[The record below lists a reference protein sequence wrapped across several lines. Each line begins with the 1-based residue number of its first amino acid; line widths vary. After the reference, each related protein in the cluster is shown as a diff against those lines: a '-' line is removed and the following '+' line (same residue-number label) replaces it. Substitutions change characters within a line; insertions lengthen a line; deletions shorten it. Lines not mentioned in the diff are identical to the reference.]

1 MRNSPGLPISALVAA
16 AALVVVL
23 GLGRLTRTDL
33 AAPLSELEIGLA
45 AWAFVLGIFGAQG
58 LISILLEG
66 AELRPGLTAP
76 RLSGLLTWAIVGLAA
91 VLLALACLLGGAILT
106 GQSVSVVGLTAGAG
120 CLVLALLLVAY
131 KEAFVGDE
139 ARLDTRKDGIPW

>member
-16 AALVVVL
+16 AVLVAVL

-45 AWAFVLGIFGAQG
+45 AWAFVLGIFGTQG

-66 AELRPGLTAP
+66 AELRPGQTAP
-76 RLSGLLTWAIVGLAA
+76 RLTRLLTWAILGLAA
-91 VLLALACLLGGAILT
+91 VLLVLAFLLGGAILT
-106 GQSVSVVGLTAGAG
+106 GQPVSVVGLTAGAG

>member
-1 MRNSPGLPISALVAA
+1 MRNSPALPTSALVVA
-16 AALVVVL
+16 AALVALL
-23 GLGRLTRTDL
+23 GLVRLMRADL

-45 AWAFVLGIFGAQG
+45 AWAFVLGLFGAQG

-66 AELRPGLTAP
+66 AELRPGVTAP
-76 RLSGLLTWAIVGLAA
+76 RLTRLLTLAIVVLAA
-91 VLLALACLLGGAILT
+91 VLLGLAFLLGGAILT
-106 GQSVSVVGLTAGAG
+106 GQPVSVVGLTAGAG

-139 ARLDTRKDGIPW
+139 ARLDPRKDGIPW

>member
-1 MRNSPGLPISALVAA
+1 MRNSSGLPISALVAA
-16 AALVVVL
+16 AALVAVL

-33 AAPLSELEIGLA
+33 NGPLSELEIGLA

-66 AELRPGLTAP
+66 AELRPGRTAP
-76 RLSGLLTWAIVGLAA
+76 RLTGPLTWAIIGLAA
-91 VLLALACLLGGAILT
+91 VLLMVALLLGGAILA
-106 GQSVSVVGLTAGAG
+106 GQPVSIVGLSAGAG

-139 ARLDTRKDGIPW
+139 ARLDARKDGIPW

>member
-1 MRNSPGLPISALVAA
+1 MRNSPGLPISAVIASVAFVA
-16 AALVVVL
+16 VL
-23 GLGRLTRTDL
+23 GLGRLTRTGL

-45 AWAFVLGIFGAQG
+45 AWAFVLGIFGTQG
-58 LISILLEG
+58 LISIFLEG
-66 AELRPGLTAP
+66 AELRPGVTASRLTGA
-76 RLSGLLTWAIVGLAA
+76 LTGAI
-91 VLLALACLLGGAILT
+91 VLLAALLLVLALLLGGAILS
-106 GQSVSVVGLTAGAG
+106 GQPLSVVGLTAGAG

>member
-1 MRNSPGLPISALVAA
+1 MRNSPALPISALVTT
-16 AALVVVL
+16 AALIAVL
-23 GLGRLTRTDL
+23 GLGRLMRANL

-45 AWAFVLGIFGAQG
+45 AWAFVFGLFGAQG

-66 AELRPGLTAP
+66 AELRPGFTPP
-76 RLSGLLTWAIVGLAA
+76 RLTRLLTWAIVVLAA
-91 VLLALACLLGGAILT
+91 VLLVLACGLGGAILT
-106 GQSVSVVGLTAGAG
+106 GQPVSVVGLTAGAG

-131 KEAFVGDE
+131 KEACVGDE

>member
-16 AALVVVL
+16 AALVAVL
-23 GLGRLTRTDL
+23 GLGRLTRSDP

-45 AWAFVLGIFGAQG
+45 AWAFVLGLFGAQG

-106 GQSVSVVGLTAGAG
+106 GQPVSVVGLTAAAG